1 MIEEQGRVVAT
12 EPGAVWVETVRRSTC
27 SS

>member
-12 EPGAVWVETVRRSTC
+12 EPGAVWVETVRR
-27 SS
+27 

>member
-12 EPGAVWVETVRRSTC
+12 EPGAVWVETV
-27 SS
+27 